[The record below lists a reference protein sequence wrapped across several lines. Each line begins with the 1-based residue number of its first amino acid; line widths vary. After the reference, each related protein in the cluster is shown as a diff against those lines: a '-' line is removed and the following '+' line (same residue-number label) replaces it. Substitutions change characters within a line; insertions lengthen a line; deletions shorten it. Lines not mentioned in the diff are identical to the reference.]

1 MLDILTRKLYNIL
14 ESKEVTNIEDRR
26 YKVYAHINKLNGKFY
41 IGMTGQSLEMRSG
54 KNGIN
59 YCYNQY
65 AFSKAIQKYGWNN
78 FEHIILIN
86 NLTKQEAEIIEGEL
100 IAKYR
105 TQNPKY
111 GYNSSSG
118 IGRQTNEKDINR
130 NVEDYSNYHFVPSK
144 ISLDIDWKIYN
155 EFSNKCKEVKENPIE
170 MIKKFMMNFNGK

>member
-1 MLDILTRKLYNIL
+1 M
-14 ESKEVTNIEDRR
+14 TNIEDRR

-86 NLTKQEAEIIEGEL
+86 NLTKQEAEIIEG
-100 IAKYR
+100 
-105 TQNPKY
+105 
-111 GYNSSSG
+111 
-118 IGRQTNEKDINR
+118 
-130 NVEDYSNYHFVPSK
+130 
-144 ISLDIDWKIYN
+144 
-155 EFSNKCKEVKENPIE
+155 
-170 MIKKFMMNFNGK
+170 